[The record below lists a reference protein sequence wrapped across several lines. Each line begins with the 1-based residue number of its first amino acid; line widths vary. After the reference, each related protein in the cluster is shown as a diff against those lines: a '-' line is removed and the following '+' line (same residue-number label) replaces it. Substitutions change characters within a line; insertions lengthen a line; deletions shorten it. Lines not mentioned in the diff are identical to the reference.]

1 MNSESWVEFRLL
13 SSAVKKAP
21 NLQELQVYGY
31 IRISI
36 DGLQCNGGI
45 VMRLSRQRS
54 GGREEGAIHS
64 ACTVD
69 WTLLNTYYDPHL
81 LLHCNFLRSLWMM
94 TTHKT
99 RSAVIVHSKNYRRGC
114 YYCYLTIPYH
124 HCCCCWQ
131 FNQPHVHISRI
142 SSSLTIII
150 PQITSRAHFCH
161 CWASFSSFAVYSMG
175 GWMDQSIF
183 VFRVCLSHLKIPF
196 NNM

>member
-1 MNSESWVEFRLL
+1 MQWWHCNAFVTTTFRRQGRRSDTFCLHRWLDITEYLLWSSFVIALQL
-13 SSAVKKAP
+13 SSV
-21 NLQELQVYGY
+21 
-31 IRISI
+31 
-36 DGLQCNGGI
+36 
-45 VMRLSRQRS
+45 
-54 GGREEGAIHS
+54 
-64 ACTVD
+64 
-69 WTLLNTYYDPHL
+69 
-81 LLHCNFLRSLWMM
+81 SLWMM

-124 HCCCCWQ
+124 HCWCCWQ